1 VVGEE
6 AKKNF
11 SQYVVRKIGDENGF
25 CCHGGVEVQWFS
37 AGGVWVDS
45 FGKER

>member
-25 CCHGGVEVQWFS
+25 GCHGVRS
-37 AGGVWVDS
+37 GGSVV
-45 FGKER
+45 